1 MASIDAL
8 GPGDHVAVEGARVLL
23 NGLLGDNL
31 YPAAKMAGIAAD
43 AEALLLAAHAGGQV
57 VGAAVCRLLYPDDAD
72 YYHAFGGRVL
82 DLFSHYRVGS
92 LEALAVT
99 PTRQRQGLG
108 THLTTSQMA
117 WLAERGCE
125 VAVTVSWSPGGNSA
139 SAPLYER
146 LGFVGSPWVQDFY
159 LEESIAD
166 QWTCPYCKGPC
177 HCAGALYYAR
187 LQPAGVV
194 PR

>member
-8 GPGDHVAVEGARVLL
+8 GPGDQEAVETARVLL
-23 NGLLGDNL
+23 NRLLGDNL
-31 YPAAKMAGIAAD
+31 YPPAKAARVAGD
-43 AEALLLAAHAGGQV
+43 DEALLLAAREGGEV
-57 VGAAVCRLLYPDDAD
+57 LGAAVCRLLYPSDAD

-82 DLFSHYRVGS
+82 ELFSHYRVGS

-99 PTRQRQGLG
+99 PGRQRQGLG
-108 THLTTSQMA
+108 TRLTRSQMA
-117 WLAERGCE
+117 WLEQRGCG
-125 VAVTVSWSPGGNSA
+125 VAVTISWSPGGTSA

-159 LEESIAD
+159 LDESIAD
-166 QWTCPYCKGPC
+166 KWTCPYCKGPC

-194 PR
+194 AR